1 MLSAI
6 DSGRMIILCA
16 ALAVASV
23 TMPME
28 LRVKDLAELNSG
40 GAHKLIGYGLVVGLQ
55 GTGDGK
61 DATFTIQALAN
72 MLSEFGVTVQ
82 PSQLEVENVAAV
94 IATAELPGDTPVGTT
109 VDVTVSS
116 LGDAESLQG
125 GTLLLTPLTGADRQ
139 VYVIAQ
145 GSVSIGGY
153 SAGTANAQ
161 ARKNHTAVGMVPN
174 GGSVV
179 RLVRS
184 DLQSAGSL
192 LLGLHQPDYTTAHRL
207 AQTINSHLDNCRAH
221 AVSASTVEVAISDTP
236 DDFMSLITRIEKLPV
251 EPDMPARVVINERT
265 GTVVMGSYVRILP
278 VAVAHGNLAVRV
290 QREYKVSQPPPL
302 VSEHD
307 NTVVVTGGADQDEE
321 KEEGADTSATGDEE
335 SSQAEGAGRIT
346 KPQRPVSAT
355 GGETVVVP
363 EDRVEVQEEDRRLSR
378 VGGETSLQDL
388 VEGLN
393 ALGVSPRDLIA
404 IIEALKEAGAL
415 QAELVIQ

>member
-1 MLSAI
+1 M
-6 DSGRMIILCA
+6 
-16 ALAVASV
+16 
-23 TMPME
+23 
-28 LRVKDLAELNSG
+28 KDLAELNSG

-61 DATFTIQALAN
+61 DAIFTIQALSN
-72 MLSEFGVTVQ
+72 MLSEFGMTVQ

-94 IATAELPGDTPVGTT
+94 IATAELPGDTPVGAT

-116 LGDAESLQG
+116 MGNADSLEG

-153 SAGTANAQ
+153 STGTANAR
-161 ARKNHTAVGMVPN
+161 ARKNHAAVGIVPN

-179 RLVRS
+179 RLVS
-184 DLQSAGSL
+184 SGLQDAKSL
-192 LLGLHQPDYTTAHRL
+192 VLALHQPDYTTAHRV
-207 AQTINSHLDNCRAH
+207 AQSINIHLDTCSAH
-221 AVSASTVEVAISDTP
+221 AVSAATVEVAI
-236 DDFMSLITRIEKLPV
+236 DDAPEDLMGLITRIQKLPV
-251 EPDMPARVVINERT
+251 EPDVPARVVVNERT
-265 GTVVMGSYVRILP
+265 GTVVMGSHVRILP
-278 VAVAHGNLAVRV
+278 VAVAHGNLTVRV
-290 QREYKVSQPPPL
+290 QREFRVSQPPPL
-302 VSEHD
+302 VSEHN
-307 NTVVVTGGADQDEE
+307 NTVIVADKTGADDEE
-321 KEEGADTSATGDEE
+321 
-335 SSQAEGAGRIT
+335 T
-346 KPQRPVSAT
+346 KPTDTEDAAEETSSHTETAGKKPRPERPRGIT

-393 ALGVSPRDLIA
+393 ALGVTPRDLIA
-404 IIEALKEAGAL
+404 IIEALKKAGAL